1 MRAAGPISPPIR
13 TRTPAGTAAAG
24 SVPPPTCL
32 GPATWALAGRVI
44 WATGLLLLAAC
55 QKPPSVQDLIP
66 GRTGQPLVKIAVQTD
81 WYAQADHG
89 GFYQAVA
96 KGYYREVGLDVTIRQ
111 AGPGLA
117 TGQLLAS
124 GRVQFA
130 IGRGDEALVQVARDI
145 PIVVVAAQ
153 MEHDPLALLIHAE
166 SPVKSFHD
174 LQGKAVMTSPGANW
188 IAYVQLTQHVNF
200 SVIPLNFGMA
210 QFMVDPNYI
219 QQCFVTNEPYYVEK
233 NGGHARTILI
243 AESGFDPYRVIT
255 GNADF
260 VKAHPN
266 ITRAFVEATLRGYR
280 DYMYGDPTP
289 GNRLIMAANVQMNED
304 FIGYGIRAIKA
315 HHLLEGDPAKGDAIG
330 RISRRRL
337 QEQIDAL
344 QKIGALDRIITP
356 DEVAD
361 FRFTEPE

>member
-1 MRAAGPISPPIR
+1 VRPPGSIYRLIR
-13 TRTPAGTAAAG
+13 TFVRTAILAAALF
-24 SVPPPTCL
+24 SL
-32 GPATWALAGRVI
+32 S
-44 WATGLLLLAAC
+44 AC
-55 QKPPSVQDLIP
+55 RRSASMPDLVP
-66 GRTGQPLVKIAVQTD
+66 GRTGQPLARIILQTD

-89 GFYQAVA
+89 GFYQALA
-96 KGYYREVGLDVTIRQ
+96 KGYYREVGLDVTIRP

-117 TGQLLAS
+117 TGQLLS
-124 GRVQFA
+124 TGRVQFA

-166 SPVKSFHD
+166 SPVKSFQD

-188 IAYVQLTQHVNF
+188 IAYVQLTQHVKF

-219 QQCFVTNEPYYVEK
+219 QQCFVTNEPYYVER

-243 AESGFDPYRVIT
+243 AESGFDPYRVIM

-280 DYMYGDPTP
+280 DYIYGDPTP

-304 FIGYGIRAIKA
+304 FIAYGIRAIKA

-344 QKIGALDRIITP
+344 QKIGALDRTVTP

-361 FRFTEPE
+361 FRFTPPE